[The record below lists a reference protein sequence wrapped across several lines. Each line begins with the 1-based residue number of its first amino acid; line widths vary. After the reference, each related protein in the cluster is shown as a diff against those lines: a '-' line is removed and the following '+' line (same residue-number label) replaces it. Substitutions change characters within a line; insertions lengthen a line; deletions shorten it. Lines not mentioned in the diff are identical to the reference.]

1 MTSKSSFL
9 VSMKENSKRR
19 LYVWILSMI
28 AFVLIFPIYVSLL
41 INQVVSQTEQLTKD
55 YGAVAA
61 GEIVHGKLV
70 EVMQNTLGIS
80 LLLFAMTVVLAVGCA
95 VQGFSWLY
103 SRKKIDFY
111 YGMPVK
117 RSRRFFVIWLNGIL
131 IYVIPY
137 FFGIVLS
144 MLIAAGNHGMSGS
157 VFKTAM
163 QGLGL
168 QLLLYLC
175 IYHLAIFTV
184 MLTGHVVITGMGFAV
199 LCLYEAVVNKV
210 NYGYCSLFFRYFTSY
225 GSEGRPVFSPISMY
239 MEIAGASYGNGGVA
253 DGQMNIIMR
262 MIMFAVVLGVL
273 AYFCYLKRPAE
284 GAGKSMVFGF
294 TKPIIKIL
302 IIVPFA
308 LLIGLLVANMV
319 NFLPEYSMDGIGY
332 IILALALAVVLGSA
346 AVQAIYDFDI
356 KGVLRGKSHIVI
368 CGILVALI
376 FLVYRYDLLH
386 YDDYIPEVDKVE
398 SVAFIPDDYEWVGG
412 YISGHVD
419 AEVGGMSVYD
429 YARKYMY
436 LTDAA
441 DVCQLADISMQ
452 KYNMRNWNDNDMDY
466 DESDCRWSNAKIIY
480 RLKSGKEVVRN
491 LWVNVEDEK
500 TAELLDNIIGSAEFR
515 EGYMIGASR
524 QLEEVLNQEQYTVSA
539 YYGNMIYQHKMSETE
554 LEELLVCYRRDMENF
569 SFLKGK
575 ESMPVG
581 AVRIELEKV
590 LSESWYDGYSRSSS
604 IMELGMNIYPFFE
617 NSISCL
623 KEMGYYM
630 DAQVDIEDVA
640 QIQVVNY
647 NSEAAERLREQQKTS
662 AGVDIILTEGTEMAS
677 TRYNATSV
685 NETETNVYVDY
696 TQADEIAQIASCI
709 YPREFLSGR
718 WDNGRAGDGEYDV
731 IIYFKPSSEI
741 AKEYGSSVHYC
752 FAEGEVPE
760 FVQEDT
766 AYRD

>member
-1 MTSKSSFL
+1 M
-9 VSMKENSKRR
+9 
-19 LYVWILSMI
+19 WILSI
-28 AFVLIFPIYVSLL
+28 AAFVLIFPIYVSLL
-41 INQVVSQTEQLTKD
+41 INRIVSQTEQLTKD
-55 YGAVAA
+55 FGAAAA
-61 GEIVHGKLV
+61 GEIVHGKLI
-70 EVMQNTLGIS
+70 EMMQSTLGIS
-80 LLLFAMTVVLAVGCA
+80 FLLFAMTVVLAAGCA

-117 RSRRFFVIWLNGIL
+117 RSKRFLVIWLNGIL
-131 IYVIPY
+131 IYIIPY
-137 FFGIVLS
+137 LIGIVLS

-168 QLLLYLC
+168 HLLLYLC

-199 LCLYEAVVNKV
+199 LCLYEFVVSQV
-210 NYGYCSLFFRYFTSY
+210 NYGYCNLFFRYFSGY
-225 GSEGRPVFSPISMY
+225 GIEGNPVFSPISMY
-239 MEIAGASYGNGGVA
+239 IKIADASDGMIA
-253 DGQMNIIMR
+253 DGQLNMIVR
-262 MIMFAVVLGVL
+262 MAVFAVVLGVL

-302 IIVPFA
+302 MIVPFA
-308 LLIGLLVANMV
+308 LLVGLLVSDTV
-319 NFLPEYSMDGIGY
+319 NFYPENSMDGIGY
-332 IILALALAVVLGSA
+332 IILALVLTVVLGSA

-356 KGVLRGKSHIVI
+356 KGMLRGKSHIVI
-368 CGILVALI
+368 SGVLVALI
-376 FLVYRYDLLH
+376 FLIYRYDLLH
-386 YDDYIPEVDKVE
+386 YDDYIPEADKVE
-398 SVAFIPDDYEWVGG
+398 SVAFIPDDYEMVGG
-412 YISGHVD
+412 YISGYVD
-419 AEVGGMSVYD
+419 TEEGGMYIYD

-452 KYNMRNWNDNDMDY
+452 EYNKYNWND
-466 DESDCRWSNAKIIY
+466 SDADDGETDCCWSNALVIY
-480 RLKSGKEVVRN
+480 RLKNGREVVRN
-491 LWVNVEDEK
+491 LWVNVEDEQ
-500 TAELLDNIIGSAEFR
+500 TAKLLDNITGSAEFK
-515 EGYMIGASR
+515 EGYMMGASER
-524 QLEEVLNQEQYTVSA
+524 LDEVLEQEQYTVRA
-539 YYGNMIYQHKMSETE
+539 YYGNMIYQHKMSEAE
-554 LEELLVCYRRDMENF
+554 LKELLACYRRDMETF

-575 ESMPVG
+575 ESVPVG

-590 LSESWYDGYSRSSS
+590 LSESWYGGYSRSSS

-630 DAQVDIEDVA
+630 DAQVDIEDIA

-647 NSEAAERLREQQKTS
+647 NSEAAERLREQQKAS
-662 AGVDIILTEGTEMAS
+662 AGADTILAEGTEMAD

-685 NETETNVYVDY
+685 NEVETSVYADY
-696 TQADEIAQIASCI
+696 TQSGEIEQIISCT
-709 YPREFLSGR
+709 YPVEFLNRR
-718 WDNGRAGDGEYDV
+718 WDNGRAGDDEYDV

-752 FAEGEVPE
+752 FVEGEVPE

-766 AYRD
+766 AYKD